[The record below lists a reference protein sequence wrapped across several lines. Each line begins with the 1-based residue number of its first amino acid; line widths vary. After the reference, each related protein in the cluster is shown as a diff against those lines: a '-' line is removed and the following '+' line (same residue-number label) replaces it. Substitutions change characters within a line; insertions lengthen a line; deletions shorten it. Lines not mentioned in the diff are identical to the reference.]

1 MNKSEKIM
9 FEGHLHWIVFLLPI
23 VILIVGFVLS
33 QINMMYFVGTAFMI
47 IGLIWGA
54 FCFLNYVCNSIH
66 VTESFLIIQTGILVR
81 QTLNFS
87 IQQLESVD
95 VTQSL
100 LGCLLN
106 YGSLSVSGTGGT
118 RGAFGP
124 MANPLT
130 CRRFLESMPRTANQI
145 SS

>member
-1 MNKSEKIM
+1 M
-9 FEGHLHWIVFLLPI
+9 FEGHLHWIIFLLP
-23 VILIVGFVLS
+23 VIIIIIGFLFS
-33 QINMMYFVGTAFMI
+33 QIHMLYFVGPAFII

-54 FCFLNYVCNSIH
+54 FCFLNYVCNSIK
-66 VTESFLIIQTGILVR
+66 VTESFLIIQTGIVVR

-100 LGCLLN
+100 LGCFLN

-118 RGAFGP
+118 KGSFGP

-130 CRRFLESMPRTANQI
+130 CRRFLESMPRGANQI
-145 SS
+145 SSIGAQN

>member
-1 MNKSEKIM
+1 MNKTEKVM
-9 FEGHLHWIVFLLPI
+9 FEGHLHWVVFLLPAC
-23 VILIVGFVLS
+23 ILIAGFILS
-33 QINMMYFVGTAFMI
+33 QIPIIYFAGLAFMI

-54 FCFLNYVCNSIH
+54 FNFLNYACNSIQ
-66 VTESFLIIQTGILVR
+66 VTESFLIIRTGILVR

-95 VTQSL
+95 ITQSL

-106 YGSLSVSGTGGT
+106 YGSLLVSGTGGT
-118 RGAFGP
+118 QGTFGP

-130 CRRFLESMPRTANQI
+130 CRRFLESMPQKND
-145 SS
+145 